1 MLLIIFLIEFY
12 LYINDALFLW
22 MPDRKVLFQ
31 NSKPYPFSLTL
42 KQLQMILNDDLSVD
56 LDCFNLFVQKI
67 MFDGMVS
74 Q

>member
-1 MLLIIFLIEFY
+1 
-12 LYINDALFLW
+12 

-31 NSKPYPFSLTL
+31 NSKPYPISLTL
-42 KQLQMILNDDLSVD
+42 KQLQMILNAPDPTRVGASDTGSAFFYLSVD
-56 LDCFNLFVQKI
+56 LDCFNLFVQKV

>member
-1 MLLIIFLIEFY
+1 
-12 LYINDALFLW
+12 